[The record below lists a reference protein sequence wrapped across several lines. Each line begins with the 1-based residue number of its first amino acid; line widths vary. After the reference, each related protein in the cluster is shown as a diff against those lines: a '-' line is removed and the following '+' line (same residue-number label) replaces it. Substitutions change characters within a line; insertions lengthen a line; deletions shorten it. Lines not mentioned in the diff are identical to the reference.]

1 MSGRYGSTFLKGS
14 SGADYKPANICTT
27 CSRISVMAA
36 MEKVVCLGGPPEV
49 GVVVVSVLTRE
60 INIELSE
67 NEKNLLQMQP

>member
-1 MSGRYGSTFLKGS
+1 
-14 SGADYKPANICTT
+14 
-27 CSRISVMAA
+27 MAA